1 MYCKGLSKQD
11 LMDFGIVSIYWDK
24 HTNNWAI
31 IRDWYKNNSKTKTTL
46 YKLQICDVTTKHKYT
61 GDKSYPKV
69 QFNWKNRSYA
79 FPLSR
84 VIYAWFKGD
93 IPDGY
98 VIDHKNNDPYDNTL
112 DNLQM
117 LTIEQNIRKRYDDLD
132 CKCFNQYH
140 NTGF

>member
-1 MYCKGLSKQD
+1 MYCKGLTKEE
-11 LMDFGIVSIYWDK
+11 LIGFGIVSIYWDK
-24 HTNNWAI
+24 YTNNWAI
-31 IRDWYKNNSKTKTTL
+31 IRDWYKNNSKTKRTL

-61 GDKSYPKV
+61 GDKSYPKI
-69 QFNWKNRSYA
+69 QFNWRNKSYA

-84 VIYAWFKGD
+84 VIYAWFRED